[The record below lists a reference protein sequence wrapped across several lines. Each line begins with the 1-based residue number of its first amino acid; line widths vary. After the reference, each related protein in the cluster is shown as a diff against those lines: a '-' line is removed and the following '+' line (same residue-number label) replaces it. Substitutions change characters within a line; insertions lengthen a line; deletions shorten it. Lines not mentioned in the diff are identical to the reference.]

1 MSVKSHKKWEKLN
14 QERER
19 TESKRLDYLFL
30 LIFFLTSSS
39 SRRCFRMVR
48 VWSGVAIGTLVL
60 VPPSREHLY
69 RSLVCVLTV
78 ASQRNSLLYGGALHW
93 HSFFRF
99 FFYFL
104 SQLSQTVV
112 VVVNSLLQVDRGPF
126 PYWLGLLL
134 LLLLSFKVL
143 DSLACVCKSGFHSLS
158 LNFSV
163 FSLPLGARA
172 EEEQYWDQKSIWKI
186 KKTKVFQVF
195 GFRVCLVSS
204 CCCCCWSTTRHDT
217 RVVVWP
223 LSSLEE

>member
-1 MSVKSHKKWEKLN
+1 MRKTQPRARENWIKKVGLFISVDFFYRRRRRADVFAWSASGLVLLLVLWYWCPLRANICTVRWCAFWPSPASATVSFTVAHCTDTLFFVFFFISYLN
-14 QERER
+14 
-19 TESKRLDYLFL
+19 SLKP
-30 LIFFLTSSS
+30 SSS
-39 SRRCFRMVR
+39 SVD
-48 VWSGVAIGTLVL
+48 
-60 VPPSREHLY
+60 
-69 RSLVCVLTV
+69 
-78 ASQRNSLLYGGALHW
+78 
-93 HSFFRF
+93 
-99 FFYFL
+99 
-104 SQLSQTVV
+104 
-112 VVVNSLLQVDRGPF
+112 SLLQVDRGPF

-204 CCCCCWSTTRHDT
+204 CCCWSTTRHDT

-223 LSSLEE
+223 LSSLDE

>member
-1 MSVKSHKKWEKLN
+1 MFSHGPRLVWCCYWYSGIGAPFARTSVPFVGVRFNRRQPAQQSPLRWRIAL
-14 QERER
+14 
-19 TESKRLDYLFL
+19 TLF
-30 LIFFLTSSS
+30 FS
-39 SRRCFRMVR
+39 
-48 VWSGVAIGTLVL
+48 
-60 VPPSREHLY
+60 
-69 RSLVCVLTV
+69 
-78 ASQRNSLLYGGALHW
+78 
-93 HSFFRF
+93 F

-172 EEEQYWDQKSIWKI
+172 EEEQY
-186 KKTKVFQVF
+186 
-195 GFRVCLVSS
+195 
-204 CCCCCWSTTRHDT
+204 
-217 RVVVWP
+217 
-223 LSSLEE
+223 